1 MTLVK
6 VKPQITPDLECEFDD
21 LFDTFWD
28 SWREK
33 NKRIDYW
40 PPRVDLSETTDEYGL
55 QADLPGVDK
64 KDISVTFEKNILKI
78 EGEKKQIPKE
88 KEKNYYQSER
98 TFGHFSRSFRLPAT
112 VEAENISASYRKGVL
127 SLTVPKA
134 EVSKP
139 KQIDINVE

>member
-1 MTLVK
+1 MMTIVK
-6 VKPQITPDLECEFDD
+6 WNPQRSVFDD
-21 LFDTFWD
+21 ID
-28 SWREK
+28 SWFDMVAPNFK
-33 NKRIDYW
+33 N
-40 PPRVDLSETTDEYGL
+40 ETNDNWEPSFDISDNDTAYKITV
-55 QADLPGVDK
+55 DLPGVDK